1 MKRKK
6 WVLASFLGLSL
17 ALTGCASGDN
27 SANKESGNNT
37 SQQPATNKGESSV
50 KVKGYAGDNNPDAK
64 EVIVATGATNK
75 PGQYIDEDGELT
87 GYDIEVAN
95 EIDKRLP
102 DYQFNWAKTEFPGLF
117 LGLDSGRY
125 DMIVNSISKTKERE
139 EKYLF
144 STEPYFKDRQVIV
157 AKENN
162 NEINT
167 IEDLEGKHVIA
178 STGGSIAQLLLEEL
192 NKTIDFKLSHVD
204 IPGQEPAMMKEV
216 YNGRYDATATTRG
229 IASVYSNT
237 SNTKFKYIDIPE
249 KVAPGLLEANSYFLF
264 EKGDT
269 ELVNAVHK
277 AFTEIKSDGT
287 LDKIT
292 AKYYGPDFKQAE

>member
-1 MKRKK
+1 MKSKK
-6 WVLASFLGLSL
+6 WLLAGILGASV
-17 ALTGCASGDN
+17 ALTGCASGDT
-27 SANKESGNNT
+27 SANKESGNKAQT
-37 SQQPATNKGESSV
+37 EQSPANNSSV

-75 PGQYIDEDGELT
+75 PGQYIDEAGELT

-95 EIDKRLP
+95 EVDKRLP

-125 DMIVNSISKTKERE
+125 NMIVNSISKTKERE

-157 AKENN
+157 ATENN

-216 YNGRYDATATTRG
+216 NNGRYDATATTRG
-229 IASVYSNT
+229 IASVYSNE
-237 SNTKFKYIDIPE
+237 SNTKFKYIDIPQE
-249 KVAPGLLEANSYFLF
+249 AAPDLLAADSYFLF
-264 EKGDT
+264 
-269 ELVNAVHK
+269 
-277 AFTEIKSDGT
+277 
-287 LDKIT
+287 
-292 AKYYGPDFKQAE
+292 